1 MENLLAR
8 TVIVQDMD
16 AAILMSQKYSRRF
29 KIVTLDGQ
37 VMNAGGSMTGGSVNK
52 DAGILSRANELEKL
66 TAQEEKLR
74 KDAVVLEGNFQEAQ
88 RQCDQVEFQLAAAR
102 DQLREAED
110 QVLRLQGQ
118 EKQYEILLN
127 AILEAESASQR
138 EKESLQER
146 DRSDRERY
154 AAQNAKIQ
162 VYQQEVLCPLRDG
175 FPLPVCD

>member
-1 MENLLAR
+1 MNTITGRSLQERGLEDCRGFVGVASQLVTCEPQYRGIVENLLAR

-74 KDAVVLEGNFQEAQ
+74 KDAVVLEGNFQE
-88 RQCDQVEFQLAAAR
+88 V
-102 DQLREAED
+102 
-110 QVLRLQGQ
+110 
-118 EKQYEILLN
+118 IPLLSSM
-127 AILEAESASQR
+127 L
-138 EKESLQER
+138 
-146 DRSDRERY
+146 
-154 AAQNAKIQ
+154 
-162 VYQQEVLCPLRDG
+162 
-175 FPLPVCD
+175 